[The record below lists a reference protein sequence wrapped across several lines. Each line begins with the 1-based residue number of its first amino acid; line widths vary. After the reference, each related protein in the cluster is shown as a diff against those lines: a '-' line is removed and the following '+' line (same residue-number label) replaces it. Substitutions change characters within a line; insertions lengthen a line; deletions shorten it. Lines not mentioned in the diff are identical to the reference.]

1 MTIITMTQLK
11 ANKIIWVRSQ
21 ETGAEEAWTRR
32 GHQTRQ
38 GHVQVVSPDWSRTV
52 MPPSHWPSLD
62 RCQAGET
69 RDTIEDDT
77 DTEGMKVH
85 KSDDG

>member
-1 MTIITMTQLK
+1 
-11 ANKIIWVRSQ
+11 
-21 ETGAEEAWTRR
+21 
-32 GHQTRQ
+32 
-38 GHVQVVSPDWSRTV
+38 
-52 MPPSHWPSLD
+52 MPPPHWPSLD

>member
-1 MTIITMTQLK
+1 M
-11 ANKIIWVRSQ
+11 
-21 ETGAEEAWTRR
+21 
-32 GHQTRQ
+32 
-38 GHVQVVSPDWSRTV
+38 QVVSPDWSRTV
-52 MPPSHWPSLD
+52 MSPSHWPSLD

-85 KSDDG
+85 KSDDGCHVMLVSAIVITSVAVTVWVSLLTLG

>member
-1 MTIITMTQLK
+1 
-11 ANKIIWVRSQ
+11 
-21 ETGAEEAWTRR
+21 
-32 GHQTRQ
+32 
-38 GHVQVVSPDWSRTV
+38 
-52 MPPSHWPSLD
+52 MPPPHWPSLD

-69 RDTIEDDT
+69 PDTIEDDT